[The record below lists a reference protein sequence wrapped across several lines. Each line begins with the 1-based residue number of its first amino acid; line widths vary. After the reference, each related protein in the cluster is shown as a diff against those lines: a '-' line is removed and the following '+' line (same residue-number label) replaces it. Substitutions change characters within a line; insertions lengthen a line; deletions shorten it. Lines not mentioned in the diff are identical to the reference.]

1 MAGESMVPISSTDG
15 GTQLLEGE
23 PRSRQADTPDNVV
36 TLTGKRQSVAV
47 AVAPRTAAS
56 IKRAHA
62 VTRAAGMVYCPARDH
77 LGVAATS
84 PDTAEEPATT
94 VLPVS
99 NVNPF
104 LTGLVDLDRA
114 LAAIARV
121 RWSKGDSQRKEDAVA
136 AARESLQRVAGSIDM
151 VSSGAAAASLREI
164 IEFCIGHLTGDRAAS
179 RPRPAMAGAMV
190 KRVRKA
196 WAQLAVESTSRAVA

>member
-1 MAGESMVPISSTDG
+1 MVPISPTNG
-15 GTQLLEGE
+15 GKQSLEADSGTL
-23 PRSRQADTPDNVV
+23 PADTSDNVV
-36 TLTGKRQSVAV
+36 TLTGKRQSAVV
-47 AVAPRTAAS
+47 AVAPRTAAA

-62 VTRAAGMVYCPARDH
+62 ATRAAGMVFSPACGGPGINSDP
-77 LGVAATS
+77 

-94 VLPVS
+94 VPPVS

-121 RWSKGDSQRKEDAVA
+121 RWGKGDSQHREGAVA
-136 AARESLQRVAGSIDM
+136 AARESLWRVAGSIDM
-151 VSSGAAAASLREI
+151 VSSGASSASLREI
-164 IEFCIGHLTGDRAAS
+164 VEFCIGQLAGDKAAS

-196 WAQLAVESTSRAVA
+196 WTQLAVESTSRAVA